1 MERTKMLKTLESNG
15 FLVDEGMHYCAE
27 SEEIYR
33 EVLES
38 AAEEGEEKLP
48 VLEQCMQKQDFQRY
62 QIEIHG
68 IKNVAQTIGDA
79 RLFQAASERNEA
91 LKAGRYEEAAEGHDA
106 FLQIYREEIDL
117 IVKAIE
123 S

>member
-1 MERTKMLKTLESNG
+1 MLKTLESNG
-15 FLVDEGMHYCAE
+15 FLVEEGMRYCAG

-38 AAEEGEEKLP
+38 AAEEGAEKLP
-48 VLEQCMQKQDFQRY
+48 VLEQCIQKRDFQRY

-79 RLFQAASERNEA
+79 RLFRAASERNEA

-106 FLQIYREEIDL
+106 FLQIYREEIDR
-117 IVKAIE
+117 IIKAIE
-123 S
+123 E